1 MAENAGIITKLRD
14 FVDVNWVSTRIR
26 YEYIAL
32 RGANTGSVAFTAP
45 IFGREITLLRI
56 VNAQNTLAGS
66 SGSAVVNFLFGSG
79 STFTAIP
86 GLISRTINPTASN
99 FSVSGNGQL
108 ITTGQQIRVEYVSFT
123 SGPVDLCFSLEYRE
137 TPSL

>member
-1 MAENAGIITKLRD
+1 MKEFLGPIDTLDSIATSR
-14 FVDVNWVSTRIR
+14 WVSSRVQ
-26 YEYIAL
+26 YEYICL

-66 SGSAVVNFLFGSG
+66 SGSAVINFLFGNG

-86 GLISRTINPTASN
+86 GLSSRTINTTASN
-99 FSVSGNGQL
+99 CSN
-108 ITTGQQIRVEYVSFT
+108 
-123 SGPVDLCFSLEYRE
+123 
-137 TPSL
+137 

>member
-1 MAENAGIITKLRD
+1 MAENAGLITKLRD
-14 FVDVNWVSTRIR
+14 FVDAFWVSNRIQ
-26 YEYIAL
+26 YEYICL

-45 IFGREITLLRI
+45 IFGREITLLS
-56 VNAQNTLAGS
+56 VNAQNTLTGS

-86 GLISRTINPTASN
+86 GLSSRTINTTASK

-108 ITTGQQIRVEYVSFT
+108 ITTAQQIRVEYVSFT

>member
-32 RGANTGSVAFTAP
+32 RGANTGSVAFTGP

-86 GLISRTINPTASN
+86 GLSGRTINTTASN

-108 ITTGQQIRVEYVSFT
+108 ITTAQQIRVEYVSFT
-123 SGPVDLCFSLEYRE
+123 GGPVDICFSFEYRE
-137 TPSL
+137 SPSL

>member
-1 MAENAGIITKLRD
+1 MAENAGLITKLRD
-14 FVDVNWVSTRIR
+14 FVDAFWVSNRIQ
-26 YEYIAL
+26 YEYICL

-56 VNAQNTLAGS
+56 VNAQNTLVGS

-86 GLISRTINPTASN
+86 GLSNRTINPTASN

-108 ITTGQQIRVEYVSFT
+108 IATVQQIRIEYVSFT
-123 SGPVDLCFSLEYRE
+123 SGPVDLCFSFEYRE

>member
-1 MAENAGIITKLRD
+1 M
-14 FVDVNWVSTRIR
+14 
-26 YEYIAL
+26 
-32 RGANTGSVAFTAP
+32 AFTAP
-45 IFGREITLLRI
+45 IFWREITLLRI

-86 GLISRTINPTASN
+86 GLNGRTINNTASN

-108 ITTGQQIRVEYVSFT
+108 ITTSQQIRVEYVSFT
-123 SGPVDLCFSLEYRE
+123 GGPVDLCFSFEYRE

>member
-1 MAENAGIITKLRD
+1 MAENAGLITKLRD
-14 FVDVNWVSTRIR
+14 FVDAFWVSNRIQ
-26 YEYIAL
+26 YEYICL
-32 RGANTGSVAFTAP
+32 GKANTGSVAFTAP

-66 SGSAVVNFLFGSG
+66 SSSAVVNFLFGSG

-86 GLISRTINPTASN
+86 GLNGRTINPAASN
-99 FSVSGNGQL
+99 FSVTGNGQL
-108 ITTGQQIRVEYVSFT
+108 ITTAQQIRVEYVSFT

>member
-1 MAENAGIITKLRD
+1 MAENAGLITKLRD
-14 FVDVNWVSTRIR
+14 FVDVNWVSSRIQ
-26 YEYIAL
+26 YEYICL

-56 VNAQNTLAGS
+56 VNAQNTLSGS

-86 GLISRTINPTASN
+86 GLNGRTINPTASN

-108 ITTGQQIRVEYVSFT
+108 ITTAQQIRVEYVSFT